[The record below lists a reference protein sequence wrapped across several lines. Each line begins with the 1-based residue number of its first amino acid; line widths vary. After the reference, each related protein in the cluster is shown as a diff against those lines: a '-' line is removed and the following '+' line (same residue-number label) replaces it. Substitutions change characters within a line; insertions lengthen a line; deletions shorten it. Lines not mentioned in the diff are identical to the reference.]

1 MKAIIETGNERVK
14 NMTTKGHV
22 IPAAA
27 IRGTATGLLM
37 MAFFTCL
44 WSGIAFGGLQF
55 SVFKYALIIFP
66 FLIMLFIVYAI
77 KFFGIAK
84 HFPASLSVEDAA
96 EKKKMGKWFGI
107 IFGAEGLGIFLAVN
121 IVINMGH
128 PDLIIPAIAL
138 VVGVHFYPMAR
149 IFRRKIDYWLATWS
163 TLVAICGIVFTLN
176 KTIPSHDVQ
185 TFVGV
190 GIALATSSYG
200 LYMISD
206 GKRLIK
212 MNGVF

>member
-1 MKAIIETGNERVK
+1 MKAIIDSSVEKVK
-14 NMTTKGHV
+14 NISTKGHV

-44 WSGIAFGGLQF
+44 WSGIAFGGLQLSIYKF
-55 SVFKYALIIFP
+55 ALIIFL
-66 FLIMLFIVYAI
+66 FLIILFIVYAI

-84 HFPASLSVEDAA
+84 HFPASLSAEDAA

-138 VVGVHFYPMAR
+138 VVGVHFYPMAK
-149 IFRRKIDYWLATWS
+149 IFKRKIDYWLATWS
-163 TLVAICGIVFTLN
+163 TLIAVCGIVFTLN
-176 KTIPSHDVQ
+176 KTMPSNDIL

-206 GKRLIK
+206 GKRLITA
-212 MNGVF
+212 NGVF